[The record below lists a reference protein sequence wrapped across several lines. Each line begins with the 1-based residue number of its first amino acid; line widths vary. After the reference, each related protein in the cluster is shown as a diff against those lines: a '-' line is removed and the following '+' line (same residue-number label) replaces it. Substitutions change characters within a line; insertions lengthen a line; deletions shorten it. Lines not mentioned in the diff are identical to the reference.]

1 MDRPRSSFSSDG
13 WGALDVSPRPFFQ
26 KGRDRFFVVRDGLRY
41 ATPLFIVVIF
51 VELTDLIFAVDSIP
65 AVFAVTQDPFIVL
78 TSATTRPEVPR
89 WDSFAYVT
97 FIVAVEGEFGIKFP
111 LADVES
117 FQTVG
122 DIVNA
127 IKTLRHA

>member
-1 MDRPRSSFSSDG
+1 MTDPEI
-13 WGALDVSPRPFFQ
+13 LDTLTRIL
-26 KGRDRFFVVRDGLRY
+26 RDLLED
-41 ATPLFIVVIF
+41 
-51 VELTDLIFAVDSIP
+51 P
-65 AVFAVTQDPFIVL
+65 AIVL
-78 TSATTRPEVPR
+78 TPSTTRPEVPR

-97 FIVAVEGEFGIKFP
+97 FIVAVESEFGIKFP

-127 IKTLRHA
+127 IKTLRHG